1 MAASKEGIARAR
13 QILENDRREINKVEE
28 HYAGG
33 GCKNCPAKKVC
44 GGTYRGSVCS
54 AMRYKHGVD
63 FDPLTHA
70 EQIRKMNDA
79 QLADFN
85 RMVSIGGEPWCDHHC
100 KMNGDGNCNNCLDKW
115 LGRSVAQPEDDG
127 KRGEGKD
134 ADNRESDPGS
144 GAQDHDSW

>member
-1 MAASKEGIARAR
+1 MAASKEGIARVR
-13 QILENDRREINKVEE
+13 QILENDRKGNNKMEV

-33 GCKNCPAKKVC
+33 GCKNCPAKEMC
-44 GGTYRGSVCS
+44 GGPYRGSICS
-54 AMRYKHGVD
+54 ARRYKHGVD

-79 QLADFN
+79 QLADFV

-115 LGRSVAQPEDDG
+115 LGRSVAQPEDDE

-134 ADNRESDPGS
+134 ADN
-144 GAQDHDSW
+144 

>member
-1 MAASKEGIARAR
+1 MPGKFLKTTEGRSIRWRSITLAA
-13 QILENDRREINKVEE
+13 V
-28 HYAGG
+28 
-33 GCKNCPAKKVC
+33 AKTALQKKMC

-79 QLADFN
+79 QLADFI

-134 ADNRESDPGS
+134 ADN
-144 GAQDHDSW
+144 

>member
-33 GCKNCPAKKVC
+33 GCKNCPAKKMC

-70 EQIRKMNDA
+70 EQMTPSWLTSFAWCR
-79 QLADFN
+79 LAAN
-85 RMVSIGGEPWCDHHC
+85 RGVTTTA
-100 KMNGDGNCNNCLDKW
+100 K
-115 LGRSVAQPEDDG
+115 
-127 KRGEGKD
+127 
-134 ADNRESDPGS
+134 
-144 GAQDHDSW
+144 